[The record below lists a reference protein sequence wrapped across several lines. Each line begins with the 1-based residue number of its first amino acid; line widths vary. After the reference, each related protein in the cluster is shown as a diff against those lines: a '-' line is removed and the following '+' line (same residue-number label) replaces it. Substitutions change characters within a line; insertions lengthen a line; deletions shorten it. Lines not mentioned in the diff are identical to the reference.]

1 MPGARNTGN
10 GNEAGNEQRV
20 WGSGAAAM
28 KVVHVVRQFH
38 PSIGGMEEV
47 VLNIARRH
55 LQASDDRVEVVTLNR
70 LFNGGEGVLPSSETH
85 YGIPVRRLRY
95 SGSTRY
101 PLTPSVI
108 AAIRGADL
116 VHVHGIDFFF
126 DYLAATRALHGVPM
140 VASTHGGFFHTAY
153 ASRLKQLWFR
163 SITRASSLAYHRII
177 ATSENDGQMFSAIVA
192 GERLKVIQNGVDT
205 GKFAN
210 LGGKAPG
217 KTAIYF
223 GRWSVN
229 KGIPEMLDLFQR
241 LLAVDPEW
249 RLIVAG
255 RPYDL
260 DREGL
265 RVAIAARGLQA
276 HVRVEQSPSQAQL
289 ASLLTMAQY
298 FLCLSRHEGFGIAP
312 IEAMSAGLVPL
323 LSDIPPFAKLIGES
337 GIGALVQPGQPEA
350 AAQALRRLADI
361 GEAGFH
367 ARRSAAMAYAEGY
380 DWERVVRCYQDEY
393 HAALAPRRAVAA

>member
-1 MPGARNTGN
+1 
-10 GNEAGNEQRV
+10 
-20 WGSGAAAM
+20 M

-55 LQASDDRVEVVTLNR
+55 LRDGEDQVEVVTLNR
-70 LFNGGEGVLPSSETH
+70 LFNGGEGILPASETH
-85 YGIPVRRLRY
+85 YGIPVRRLGY

-101 PLTPSVI
+101 PLTPAVT

-126 DYLAATRALHGVPM
+126 DYLAMTRAVHGVPM

-153 ASRLKQLWFR
+153 ASRLKKLWFS
-163 SITRASSLAYHRII
+163 SITRASSLAYRRII
-177 ATSENDGQMFSAIVA
+177 ATSENDGQMFSSIVA
-192 GERLKVIQNGVDT
+192 EDRLRVIQNGVDT
-205 GKFAN
+205 SKFADM
-210 LGGKAPG
+210 GSKTPG

-229 KGIPEMLDLFQR
+229 KGIPEMLDLFR
-241 LLAVDPEW
+241 CLLAMDPEW
-249 RLIVAG
+249 RLIIAG

-260 DREGL
+260 DRDAL
-265 RVAIAARGLQA
+265 RTAISERGLQA
-276 HVRVEQSPSQAQL
+276 QVEIEQSPSQAKL
-289 ASLLTMAQY
+289 AQILTRAQY

-323 LSDIPPFAKLIGES
+323 LSDIPPFAKLIDDS
-337 GIGALVQPGQPEA
+337 GIGALVQPQQPEA
-350 AAQALRRLADI
+350 SARALWRLANIDD
-361 GEAGFH
+361 AGFH
-367 ARRSAAMAYAEGY
+367 QRRSAAMAYAAGY
-380 DWERVVRCYQDEY
+380 DWDRVVRCYQDEY
-393 HAALAPRRAVAA
+393 RAALAPVRAAAV